1 MAKATR
7 TTRTTKAAK
16 ANDTATTDKMAN
28 DAPIWEKHVFVCTSG
43 SWCPAVDG
51 DGLGVHA
58 RLKALVKQA
67 ELGGRVRI
75 NHAGCFDQCGHGPM
89 VVVYPENVWYARV
102 TPEDAEEILT
112 SHLIGGQPVERLRYR
127 ATPGKHKL
135 PRDAEG
141 HVVAQEE

>member
-1 MAKATR
+1 MAKTSKGTKATR
-7 TTRTTKAAK
+7 ANDTTTKAK
-16 ANDTATTDKMAN
+16 PAN

-43 SWCPAVDG
+43 SWCPMVDG

-67 ELGGRVRI
+67 ELGGRVRV

-89 VVVYPENVWYARV
+89 VVVYPENVWYAHV
-102 TPEDAEEILT
+102 APEDADEILRA
-112 SHLIGGQPVERLRYR
+112 HLIGGQPVERLRYR

-135 PRDAEG
+135 PRDEEG
-141 HVVAQEE
+141 HVIAQEG